1 MRRLWVPVFLLII
14 AAVAVLLHRKRDE
27 GALTSEVVVTRADA
41 AESSPPATTPPTP
54 AVEAAEISATQ
65 PNGTGSERDPYRLNW
80 PLLIAAEHAVSADG
94 SITVPKEI
102 AKYDGTH
109 VEISGF
115 LAPPVAV
122 DRTSELL
129 VMRNRWD
136 GCCIGTPPTAFDC
149 VEATLAQSVPVR
161 GRHLIAYGTIRGRLR
176 IEPFRVGRYLLGLYR
191 IEEGTVDGLD
201 R

>member
-1 MRRLWVPVFLLII
+1 MPVLLLMT
-14 AAVAVLLHRKRDE
+14 AAAVLLFVRRNDVDTPARE
-27 GALTSEVVVTRADA
+27 TATAQTETVTNTVTDA
-41 AESSPPATTPPTP
+41 ATDAS
-54 AVEAAEISATQ
+54 
-65 PNGTGSERDPYRLNW
+65 GTGSERDPYRINW
-80 PLLIAAEHAVSADG
+80 PLLMAAERGAAADG
-94 SITVPKEI
+94 AITVPPAI
-102 AKYDGTH
+102 ARYDGTH
-109 VEISGF
+109 VEISGY

-122 DRTSELL
+122 EQTSELL

-149 VEATLAQSVPVR
+149 VEVTLTKSVPVR

-191 IEEGTVDGLD
+191 IEEGSVDGFG